1 MDFPTVEKA
10 KEFFYEMFR
19 DNPDP
24 YSLIPHLP
32 AVEKWANFILEKH
45 PEADR
50 EVVLLGVWLHDRG
63 YYPLQ
68 EEDHAITGEKVARDF
83 LKSIGLNEDK
93 IEKVARCV
101 RRHRCRDM
109 QPETIEEK
117 IIAFSDSASHM
128 TTAMYINILSDNKKS
143 GYDAKSKLERDF
155 RDLSYFPEVKELM
168 QPLYEAWEKLIT
180 EYEKINKH
188 FTK

>member
-1 MDFPTVEKA
+1 MDLSAVEKA
-10 KEFFYEMFR
+10 KNFFYEMVR

-63 YYPLQ
+63 YYPIQ
-68 EEDHAITGEKVARDF
+68 EEDHAITGERIAREF
-83 LKSIGLNEDK
+83 LGGIGLEGDK
-93 IEKVARCV
+93 IERVVRCV
-101 RRHRCRDM
+101 RRHRCRDI

-128 TTAMYINILSDNKKS
+128 TTAMYINILSNNKKT
-143 GYDAKSKLERDF
+143 GYDAMSKLERDY
-155 RDLSYFPEVKELM
+155 RDLSYFPEIKELLR
-168 QPLYEAWEKLIT
+168 PLYETWKKLII
-180 EYEKINKH
+180 EYEKINAQL
-188 FTK
+188 